1 MKSLLAAAVASLVV
15 GNAMAADGTINFTG
29 EIVAASCTMTGG
41 AGTSVG
47 GGKGNQIIDVNLG
60 KVSVDSLGT
69 TAGGAIA
76 GGTNINLE
84 LDCGNT
90 GAGLKVVKVKF
101 APNAGGSGT
110 DPDDTKV
117 LKITGGANP
126 AAQNVGIGI
135 FDSNNKLIDLGANDL
150 GITGDL
156 VEDKTDPQNI
166 KYSAKLNLVAGYVRT
181 NSKPVVAGEANGTL
195 PFTLTYE

>member
-1 MKSLLAAAVASLVV
+1 MSISMKSLLAAAVASLVV

-90 GAGLKVVKVKF
+90 GTGLKVVKVKF

-110 DPDDTKV
+110 DTDDTRL
-117 LKITGGANP
+117 LKTTGTAK
-126 AAQNVGIGI
+126 NVGIGI
-135 FDSNNKLIDLGANDL
+135 FDTNNKLIDLGANDL
-150 GITGDL
+150 GITGNL
-156 VEDKTDPQNI
+156 VEDDTDPQKI
-166 KYSAKLNLVAGYVRT
+166 KYTAKLNLVAGYVRT
-181 NSKPVVAGEANGTL
+181 NADLPIAGEANGTL
-195 PFTLTYE
+195 PFTLSYE

>member
-60 KVSVDSLGT
+60 KVSSDALGT

-90 GAGLKVVKVKF
+90 GTGLKVVKVKF

-110 DPDDTKV
+110 DLDDTRL

-181 NSKPVVAGEANGTL
+181 SSKPVVAGEANGTL

>member
-60 KVSVDSLGT
+60 KVSADALGT

-90 GAGLKVVKVKF
+90 GTGLKVVKVKF

-110 DPDDTKV
+110 DLDDPRLLKV
-117 LKITGGANP
+117 NGGAK
-126 AAQNVGIGI
+126 NVGIGI

-150 GITGDL
+150 GITGNL

-166 KYSAKLNLVAGYVRT
+166 QYSAKLNLVAGYVRT
-181 NSKPVVAGEANGTL
+181 NSEPVGSGEANGTL